1 MTDGFP
7 GDVGGDDLSRRAGCL
22 GFLARL
28 LNANTGGRGKAAAGD
43 KPLPYR
49 RKDYLL
55 SQGERAF
62 YDVLCRAVNADRH
75 RVFCKVRL
83 GDLLWM
89 PKGTDKRQ
97 SHWNR
102 IQSKHVDFVVCSA
115 EALRPLVVIELD
127 DRSHE
132 RSERQERDSFVDRAL
147 AAAGLPI
154 LHVPAKAR
162 YDAEQIAVEIGRMV
176 QVG

>member
-7 GDVGGDDLSRRAGCL
+7 GDGAGEDLSRRAGCL

-28 LNANTGGRGKAAAGD
+28 LKAGEGRDAADGES
-43 KPLPYR
+43 PLPYR

-55 SQGERAF
+55 TQGERAF
-62 YDVLCRAVNADRH
+62 YDVLCRALEADGH

-132 RSERQERDSFVDRAL
+132 RGDRQERDAFVDRAL
-147 AAAGLPI
+147 AAAGLPVM
-154 LHVPAKAR
+154 HVAARAR
-162 YDAEQIAVEIGRMV
+162 YDAAQIAVEIGRMV
-176 QVG
+176 QGG